1 MAGAFDGRYDYT
13 KPWVPNVDPETDPN
27 TASSYTQSPNFDEAA
42 PLNPNEVFTPPPVW
56 SYNGPWASNME
67 RLTQQALMAAT
78 IPGNVLQQVVR
89 PPLPQIRLF
98 PDRFGFGERQQPD
111 IYDVVSLDR
120 VYMEPRVSWYSGS
133 PAGYSGSST
142 NSLGS
147 V

>member
-1 MAGAFDGRYDYT
+1 MTDGRYDYT
-13 KPWVPNVDPETDPN
+13 KPWQV
-27 TASSYTQSPNFDEAA
+27 ASPSNDSYA
-42 PLNPNEVFTPPPVW
+42 NPQPRW

-78 IPGNVLQQVVR
+78 IPGVQLQQLVR

-98 PDRFGFGERQQPD
+98 PDRFGFGFRTQPEID
-111 IYDVVSLDR
+111 DVITLDR
-120 VYMEPRVSWYSGS
+120 VYTEPRVSWYSGS

-147 V
+147 N